1 MLQHCTL
8 KLFSNRSKFTSP
20 ELVFDIVMVEAL
32 QSVLPFTSVFHCS
45 CGLAQTDQRRF
56 PAVVYKYSTQVL
68 EIILTALA
76 KTPMTSGNWCVRS
89 AIIAVEE
96 QSPAVKWMKK
106 GSSFFG

>member
-1 MLQHCTL
+1 M
-8 KLFSNRSKFTSP
+8 S
-20 ELVFDIVMVEAL
+20 
-32 QSVLPFTSVFHCS
+32 
-45 CGLAQTDQRRF
+45 
-56 PAVVYKYSTQVL
+56 YKYSTQVL

-76 KTPMTSGNWCVRS
+76 KTAMTSGNWCVRN